1 MNALIAVASKH
12 GSTREIAQA
21 IANEL
26 ELRGVE
32 TEFADVSEVTDLA
45 GHDAVVLGSAVYMG
59 RLLPEMRRFLDEH
72 TTTLLRL
79 PVWLFGSGAIGDPP
93 RPSELPAEL
102 RAVADELGAQ
112 GCQWFAGR
120 LDTAALGLK
129 DRLIVRAVKA
139 APGDYRP
146 WDDIAL
152 WADEI
157 AAALTA
163 HAGSVTG

>member
-32 TEFADVSEVTDLA
+32 TEFADVSEVSDLA
-45 GHDAVVLGSAVYMG
+45 GHDAVVLGSAVCMG

-129 DRLIVRAVKA
+129 ERLIVRAVKA